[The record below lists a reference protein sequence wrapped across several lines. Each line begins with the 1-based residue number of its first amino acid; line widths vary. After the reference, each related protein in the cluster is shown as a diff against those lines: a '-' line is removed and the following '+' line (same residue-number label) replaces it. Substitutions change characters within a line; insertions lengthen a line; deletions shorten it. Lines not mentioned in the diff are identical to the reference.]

1 MIEDL
6 NFQRIS
12 VVLNLTGNN
21 KHIYIMLKQ
30 IAFKWLKIL
39 FKPKNL
45 WNYSDAIL
53 WRHTILSIT
62 EFAGRQKYDAN

>member
-1 MIEDL
+1 
-6 NFQRIS
+6 
-12 VVLNLTGNN
+12 
-21 KHIYIMLKQ
+21 MLKQ

-39 FKPKNL
+39 FQPKNL